1 MRKRQKRFLINY
13 YKAKTSKVN
22 EMHGEFL
29 RIKKKK
35 VVIRNSDLKQRKI
48 EITSRQSKI
57 PAR

>member
-35 VVIRNSDLKQRKI
+35 LLYVIQ
-48 EITSRQSKI
+48 T
-57 PAR
+57 